1 MAASRSSA
9 LNARYRN
16 QTRLAQAFAS
26 ETHLAAI
33 ALYALLGALLLT
45 SLLALVLSTVWLVCA
60 LRATPPRRLS
70 ASASA
75 SASGCP
81 TREQSTPER
90 IIDESPTG
98 PAPIPVPDL
107 AADPRARHFIGA
119 GYNIVCTASDPAFDG
134 APVDTVLVS
143 TSALTSADSFHP
155 HPLAAAR
162 FEASAQSAAAHR
174 RSGSGSSS
182 TQGSGNS
189 TFVHAVLC
197 CALLCFMCAR
207 RVLDETRREEKSACL
222 QVSLQ
227 LHLRIRR
234 AGNFISCPS
243 HLNALRRA
251 LPPYCTAHRS
261 RRPRRRP
268 AVLCCALII
277 L

>member
-60 LRATPPRRLS
+60 LRATPPRHLSSS
-70 ASASA
+70 ASASGL
-75 SASGCP
+75 ASGCP

-98 PAPIPVPDL
+98 PAPIPVPDS

-155 HPLAAAR
+155 HPLAPAR
-162 FEASAQSAAAHR
+162 FEASAQAAAAHR

-197 CALLCFMCAR
+197 CALLCFLCAR
-207 RVLDETRREEKSACL
+207 RVLDETRRDEKRRVRVCR
-222 QVSLQ
+222 SLCSFTFT
-227 LHLRIRR
+227 LGELEISLVAHL
-234 AGNFISCPS
+234 ISM
-243 HLNALRRA
+243 H
-251 LPPYCTAHRS
+251 
-261 RRPRRRP
+261 
-268 AVLCCALII
+268 
-277 L
+277 